1 VAIASSYFRLP
12 WLALWVFGPLAVAA
26 VSAYALMLS
35 SAERLILAN
44 RDVFAE
50 ELCKA

>member
-1 VAIASSYFRLP
+1 VTMASSYLKQP
-12 WLALWVFGPLAVAA
+12 WLAAWVFGPLAVAA
-26 VSAYALMLS
+26 VIAYALLLRG
-35 SAERLILAN
+35 AERLILAH